1 MLNEVIYFGYKQ
13 MQSTIIINSIDS
25 EKFVTRSVPVPVP
38 VTVSLPLRVHIY
50 YFSHTKFQSI
60 K

>member
-25 EKFVTRSVPVPVP
+25 EKFVTRSVPVPV
-38 VTVSLPLRVHIY
+38 TVSLPLRVHIY